1 MKIMVNEII
10 GEIREPFKNEEQDQK
25 QHQIMSLGERDN
37 YVNQIDEQ
45 IKAKRNM
52 LLEKQKTLKKK
63 TTDNEFLSGVQ
74 NDYNKYYSYI
84 KTENMNKLKAM
95 ETLNQYLD
103 DIITNGKLTDEDIEE
118 TRREQEEILGS
129 IDNIKGEL
137 DKIISR

>member
-10 GEIREPFKNEEQDQK
+10 GEIREPFKNEEQK
-25 QHQIMSLGERDN
+25 QRIMTLGERDN

-45 IKAKRNM
+45 IKAKRIM

-63 TTDNEFLSGVQ
+63 VADNEFLSGVQ

>member
-118 TRREQEEILGS
+118 TRR
-129 IDNIKGEL
+129 
-137 DKIISR
+137 

>member
-10 GEIREPFKNEEQDQK
+10 GEIREPFENEER
-25 QHQIMSLGERDN
+25 IMSLGERDN

-63 TTDNEFLSGVQ
+63 TADNEFLSGVQ

>member
-1 MKIMVNEII
+1 MVNEII
-10 GEIREPFKNEEQDQK
+10 GEIREPFENEER
-25 QHQIMSLGERDN
+25 IMSLGERDN

-63 TTDNEFLSGVQ
+63 TADNEFLSGVQ